1 MSHFSQRDKHWMGK
15 KRYYLLLYKSP
26 LMLRRIIHRSTA
38 TSSPLMINHQQQKYF
53 PSFHSPPI
61 NKSPQL
67 ESARERAQLFPF
79 LFTSGVLILVFTV
92 GGTTVILNSAA
103 VSAAVLQRPV
113 LAGPVSGSLAAAPA
127 AFLPRYFGGNPAR

>member
-1 MSHFSQRDKHWMGK
+1 MTKDYPPQHGHFLSPYD
-15 KRYYLLLYKSP
+15 KSP
-26 LMLRRIIHRSTA
+26 A
-38 TSSPLMINHQQQKYF
+38 TEILPL
-53 PSFHSPPI
+53 FHSPPI

-67 ESARERAQLFPF
+67 ESARERAQLSPF
-79 LFTSGVLILVFTV
+79 LFTLGVLILVFTV